1 MRVIGKKFGKTP
13 EVMEIGEELREIQE
27 FVEGYIEIPFISSE
41 FSNRGIV
48 VVVNEEAIIKE
59 LKTTLA
65 LVRNDKIVGT
75 LKGQYF
81 FCSIDGDDFSSLN
94 DEQIKF
100 IMNNMVFNRVV
111 CGDGAEIDMLD
122 VLHI

>member
-1 MRVIGKKFGKTP
+1 
-13 EVMEIGEELREIQE
+13 MEIGEELRELQE

-48 VVVNEEAIIKE
+48 IVVNEEAIIKE

-65 LVRNDKIVGT
+65 LVRNDRIVGT
-75 LKGQYF
+75 LKGKYF
-81 FCSIDGDDFSSLN
+81 FCSTDGEDFSSLN